1 MFACCGKGYNLLG
14 KMGLGLVNKE
24 VIAMVTLRDGDLSRA
39 IVTIAGGGERW
50 VQSFD
55 THWGMFYQEGKRS
68 WYVWVW
74 LFGV

>member
-1 MFACCGKGYNLLG
+1 MVRGHNLLG
-14 KMGLGLVNKE
+14 KMGLGLVNQE

-68 WYVWVW
+68 W
-74 LFGV
+74 